1 MDNKTTLQSHNDRLS
16 ALVEQVEALPD
27 AGGSGG
33 IIPSGT
39 KTITENGTYDVT
51 NYASAE
57 VDVSQTEMPETVE
70 QATPIIEVSS
80 SGEITATATQTAG
93 YVAAGKKI
101 ATKQLTT
108 KGATTVTPSS
118 DEQTVVQAGTYV
130 IGDIKVSAIP
140 SSDGGTGGDTG
151 DLQYCIL
158 SNYYYYGGSETP
170 PTLII
175 YFKPGWTWNDFI
187 SSMYNKHIPCEI
199 SNDAYR
205 PTSDNTQPS
214 ALLEAKSNE
223 VKFSG
228 KNNFLVADWDNLI
241 ISTPTDSIIPGK
253 TYYWD

>member
-1 MDNKTTLQSHNDRLS
+1 MDNKSTLQSHNTRLS
-16 ALVEQVEALPD
+16 ALVEQVESLPD
-27 AGGSGG
+27 AGGGGG
-33 IIPSGT
+33 IVPSGT
-39 KTITENGTYDVT
+39 KSITENGTYDVT
-51 NYASAE
+51 DYAYAE
-57 VDVSQTEMPETVE
+57 VNVPQSEMPQTVE
-70 QATPIIEVSS
+70 QAIPTITVSA
-80 SGEITATATQTAG
+80 SGEITAEAKQTAG
-93 YVAAGKKI
+93 YVEAGTKT

-108 KGATTVTPSS
+108 KGATTVTPGL

-130 IGDIKVSAIP
+130 TGDIKVSAIP
-140 SSDGGTGGDTG
+140 SSGGGTDGDTG

-158 SNYYYYGGSETP
+158 SNHYYYGGSETP

-199 SNDAYR
+199 SYDAYR
-205 PTSDNTQPS
+205 PTSYNTQPS

-228 KNNFLVADWDNLI
+228 ENNFLVADWDNLI

>member
-39 KTITENGTYDVT
+39 MTITENGTYDVT

-101 ATKQLTT
+101 ATEQLTT
-108 KGATTVTPSS
+108 KGTTTVTPGST
-118 DEQTVVQAGTYV
+118 EQIVVQAGTYV
-130 IGDIKVSAIP
+130 TGDIKVSAIP

-158 SNYYYYGGSETP
+158 NNWYLYGGVVP

-187 SSMYNKHIPCEI
+187 ASTYNKHIPCEI
-199 SNDAYR
+199 KDSAYR
-205 PTSDNTQPS
+205 PNSYNTQPS

-223 VKFSG
+223 VRFSG
-228 KNNFLVADWDNLI
+228 ENNFLVEDWDNFIL
-241 ISTPTDSIIPGK
+241 STPTDSIIPGH
-253 TYYWD
+253 TYHWS